1 MRPAIFAVLIGL
13 NATLAAQTVT
23 EQTAPAVE
31 TTPTETTTKAKV
43 DEGGGEQAMA
53 MGGGA
58 EGAAGGGG
66 AAGSPT
72 APGTLNFQ
80 ADLFTGRFNYSIPIV
95 VPPARQGAEPKLGL
109 GYNSAGGNSWCGV
122 GWGLEVGFIQRDTRK
137 GVPVKWTNGVAMPLT
152 EYDDD
157 KGFVASIG
165 GVSANLVKIAG
176 GTPAEYRAEVDGAF
190 LKFLFYDNYWRV
202 VDKSGNTFLFGQT
215 NTTRMENPKSGW
227 TANAAK
233 STFRWAL
240 DRVVDVNGNETQIT
254 YTSDGNLLYLSQ
266 IRYNGNTNSPALTNW
281 NTVDFTLTSRAD
293 TNITY
298 QGGFR
303 IETRKLL
310 SDITVK
316 AGGYQARRYALTYTN
331 SAGTLRSLLASVRM
345 YGADDSTT
353 LPATTFVYQNKPL
366 SFGAGQDWTGVSN
379 LGLPWWVYSTIAC
392 LDSWQLSYVGTV
404 DIDGDGLPDHLIVDP
419 YATLDHFQAQR
430 NTGSSFAAPWSWTNV
445 LGGGSDTLWNY
456 ITYGSYYQDFLDMN
470 GDGKPDRVMARQ
482 SSPYTNFNYQLNTG
496 LNFANLT
503 GLGPLSSQSQTSQL
517 WNSPGARAVDS
528 QNNSQYVGL
537 YDMNGDGLPD
547 RVMRKVSS
555 PYTNFVVQ
563 FNLNGSLGEA
573 RTWPNVQGYDIYPD
587 DYRLNSMDAA
597 ADGGGWVTLR
607 DINGDGLPDRIIT
620 DYTNNYA
627 SFKVQFNNGAGFEA
641 QEIWG
646 PVDTQSNPNWGWGG
660 ASSTGGGATYVELF
674 DINGDGLPDRV
685 MRKLNSTYDRFK
697 VQLNTGTGFGSV
709 IDWTTLEGAG
719 SDHGLGSVAYIS
731 AAGYIV
737 KHMDMNG
744 DGLVDRVMMNQ
755 SGQLDRW
762 TVQTNRGPFPDLMAE
777 VHNGIGGSVAVTYLP
792 STQYDNRDK
801 DWTTNAWAEGAKA
814 LLPFPVYAVATVAV
828 RDGMGA
834 TNTTTYSYRGGMF
847 DGEKR
852 EFRGFNRV
860 TVTDPLGA
868 VQKTYFHQGGGR
880 DETASGEYQDAGS
893 KAKKGIPYLVEI
905 YGSDG
910 LLYSRTVNKVEE
922 TQLHTNGWYFP
933 YISQSIQMEYE
944 GQSGY
949 RATAKQLTYDTATGN
964 LTKESSFGEVSSVV
978 FTNHTFTDV
987 ATNDNVF
994 THIAFATLSNGDIKN
1009 KPSSI
1014 KITSDSAGSNKLRE
1028 TVFTYDG
1035 TRGNLLTKG
1044 EWLNTITNYLTGSI
1058 GYDTYGNPTTATNAG
1073 GIVTTTTYDA
1083 NKTFALQ
1090 QVTATFTNSA
1100 TFDIRSGTVISAT
1113 DVRGMTVSNVFDVF
1127 FRTTEVLV
1135 STNAGGAPVLWKSR
1149 TDYALGGVTNG
1160 LSYNYVRSRV
1170 NDLTDSNGHESYTYA
1185 DGLGRTRQT
1194 RTEAETS
1201 AGANQYRVVSP
1212 YYNQRG
1218 QVGFQTL
1225 PYFGTGSNY
1234 VVLTN
1239 TTLGAY
1245 TGFDALGRVS
1255 NTLAAVSAQFDTAGT
1270 LTSLTAT
1277 GGDTGSPVGQ
1287 ALVFYREGT
1296 DPWAT
1301 IAVDAEGKTNITRLD
1316 AYGRP
1321 TYHLQVGGTVTNY
1334 VVKEYNLVGDLTRVS
1349 TIGHEAGTWGSWI
1362 ITTLGYDSLG
1372 RKTTTIDPSMGWWW
1386 YYYDSLGRMT
1396 NQLDAKGQ
1404 SIRLFYNDALGRLT
1418 HKHVLNAGGT
1428 VVATSTNYYD
1438 SSGDTNYTVFKGQL
1452 DATEDSEGWTMFSYD
1467 ARGRVVKSTRYLSV
1481 NSTSYTT
1488 ETTYDDADRVTE
1500 VKYPGTSAARVGYE
1514 YDTAGNV
1521 ARVFH
1526 RNGSLTNEYFY
1537 VAGTFN
1543 ALGQALTFATAS
1555 SNLWTTNTY
1564 YANSKRMSATLT
1576 ASGGVTRQSLSYTFD
1591 NVSNLKGIWDSGY
1604 AGTASAT
1611 MTNLVYDDFH
1621 RLTGLTSPQ
1630 WGAKSYA
1637 YNAYG
1642 NMVTNSEAGSG
1653 QYAYTNSGKPYQ
1665 ATSAN
1670 GKNYA
1675 YDANGNMT
1683 TRGSQT
1689 LAYDAENRLVAVTN
1703 GATVTT
1709 FGYAEG
1715 GSRLWRNGTNGLTIW
1730 MGGIYEVRGDGKVLC
1745 HVNVGG
1751 KRIATFEPAQL
1762 VTSLPTKYP
1771 WVAAQVK
1778 GFDRALAWPFQHGR
1792 TPVTVMVLTLL
1803 GILLASLAAR
1813 GGLGLLGRAR
1823 DGLVDLLARPSFK
1836 HTPQWWQELLLSL
1849 AELLPSPLGGER
1861 ARERG
1866 SSSPSPISHLRSP
1879 KLWQQALSTWLIVA
1893 LILGTTPTDVQAQTY
1908 TPVFYY
1914 YLDDHLGSSSVLTD
1928 RSGVVVQRYTYSAY
1942 GRTQHQNNTS
1952 AYPLERMF
1960 TGQLLD
1966 DETGLYFY
1974 NARYYDPELGRFIQ
1988 PDTVVQDNS
1997 DGLCLN
2003 RYSYCGNNPTT
2014 FTDPSGNIFGID
2026 DAIIWGVVIGAA
2038 IGGATAAATGGNIG
2052 MGILTGAISGVFGGI
2067 GSSLSNGALWGA
2079 VMGGATGGA
2088 VGAAITGGDVGM
2100 GALAGAI
2107 AGGISFG
2114 INGMTD
2120 GWFAD
2125 KFWSH
2130 VAGFG
2135 ESALA
2140 GALGGGFGSMI
2151 HGGSFMDGA
2160 AGGAIGGVIA
2170 YAIAVDLPDA
2180 IADRHSDQPHFAL
2193 MLVVDVAQGVYHL
2206 GAGIYGAVG
2215 GSNDTAQFD
2224 VARDHFIDALTFKIG
2239 KAGRG
2244 VKAMASAGD
2253 VKTVANV
2260 AKTGGTAALE
2270 KAKSLAKGIPES
2282 QLGPSGKPK
2291 IHTVEKSTLKQR
2303 TDAARQDGSSK
2314 PIKHNQDKGQAPHL
2328 HPVDRSGNK
2337 LTGHRN
2343 VHYQLKGAK
2352 INPE

>member
-1 MRPAIFAVLIGL
+1 MTTRWPRYLIFPTMKRILFVLL
-13 NATLAAQTVT
+13 TAFALTVRAQTVT
-23 EQTAPAVE
+23 ETTEPAPTKDTTATAA
-31 TTPTETTTKAKV
+31 TEKATV
-43 DEGGGEQAMA
+43 DGGGGAQAMA

-58 EGAAGGGG
+58 EGAAGGAG

-80 ADLFTGRFNYSIPIV
+80 ADLFTGRFNYSIPIL

-165 GVSANLVKIAG
+165 GVSANLVKVAS
-176 GTPAEYRAEVDGAF
+176 GTPVEYRAEVDGAF

-215 NTTRMENPKSGW
+215 NTTRMENPKAGW

-240 DRVVDVNGNETQIT
+240 DRVLDVNGNETQIT
-254 YTSDGNLLYLSQ
+254 YTNDGNLLYLSQ
-266 IRYNGNTNSPALTNW
+266 IRYNGNTNSAALTNW
-281 NTVDFTLTSRAD
+281 NTVDFTLTSRTD
-293 TNITY
+293 TNITFQAGY
-298 QGGFR
+298 R

-310 SDITVK
+310 SEITVK
-316 AGGYQARRYALTYTN
+316 AGSYLARRYALTYTN

-345 YGADDSTT
+345 YGADNTSS

-430 NTGSSFAAPWSWTNV
+430 NTGSSFAAPWSWNNV
-445 LGGGSDTLWNY
+445 QGGGSDELWNY
-456 ITYGSYYQDFLDMN
+456 ITYGSFYQDFLDMN
-470 GDGKPDRVMARQ
+470 GDGKPDRVMAMQ
-482 SSPYTNFNYQLNTG
+482 TSPYTNFNYQINTG
-496 LNFANLT
+496 LSFANLA

-597 ADGGGWVTLR
+597 TDGGGWVTLR

-627 SFKVQFNNGAGFEA
+627 SFKVQFNNGAGFEP
-641 QEIWG
+641 QELWG
-646 PVDTQSNPNWGWGG
+646 PVDTQGYANWGWGG
-660 ASSTGGGATYVELF
+660 ASSTASGATYVELF

-685 MRKLNSTYDRFK
+685 MRKLNANYDRFK
-697 VQLNTGTGFGSV
+697 VQLNTGSGFGSV

-814 LLPFPVYAVATVAV
+814 LLPFPVYTVATVSV

-834 TNTTTYSYRGGMF
+834 TNTTSYSYRGGMF

-893 KAKKGIPYLVEI
+893 KAKKGIPYLVET

-910 LLYSRTVNKVEE
+910 LLYSRTLNKVEE

-949 RATAKQLTYDTATGN
+949 RATAKQLTYDTSTGN
-964 LTKESSFGEVSSVV
+964 LVKESSFGEVSGVV
-978 FTNHTFTDV
+978 FTNHAFTDV
-987 ATNDNVF
+987 TTADNVY
-994 THIAFATLSNGDIKN
+994 THIAFASLSNGDIKN

-1014 KITSDSAGSNKLRE
+1014 KITSDSAGSTKLRE
-1028 TVFTYDG
+1028 TLFTYDG
-1035 TRGNLLTKG
+1035 ARGNLLTKS

-1058 GYDTYGNPTTATNAG
+1058 GYDAYGNPTTATNAG

-1083 NKTFALQ
+1083 NQTFALQ

-1113 DVRGMTVSNVFDVF
+1113 DVRGMIVSNVFDTF

-1135 STNAGGAPVLWKSR
+1135 STNANGAPVLWKSR
-1149 TDYALGGVTNG
+1149 TDYSLGGISGG
-1160 LSYNYVRSRV
+1160 LSYNFVRSRA
-1170 NDLTDSNGHESYTYA
+1170 NDLTDSNGLESYTYA

-1194 RTEAETS
+1194 RAEAEAS
-1201 AGANQYRVVSP
+1201 AGSNQYRVTNP
-1212 YYNQRG
+1212 YYNERG
-1218 QVGFQTL
+1218 QVGFSTL
-1225 PYFGTGSNY
+1225 PYFSTGSNY
-1234 VVLTN
+1234 TILTN
-1239 TTLGAY
+1239 TSLGAY
-1245 TGFDALGRVS
+1245 TGFDPIGRVS
-1255 NTLAAVSAQFDTAGT
+1255 NTLAAVSGQFSASGQ
-1270 LTSLTAT
+1270 LTNLTIT
-1277 GGDTGSPVGQ
+1277 GGDSGSPVGQ

-1321 TYHLQVGGTVTNY
+1321 IYHLQVGATMTNY
-1334 VVKEYNLVGDLTRVS
+1334 VYKEYSLVGDMKRVA
-1349 TIGHEAGTWGSWI
+1349 TIGHESGSWGNWI

-1372 RKTTTIDPSMGWWW
+1372 RKTATIDPSMGWWR
-1386 YYYDSLGRMT
+1386 YYYDSLGRLT
-1396 NQLDAKGQ
+1396 NQLDGNSQ
-1404 SIRLFYNDALGRLT
+1404 SVRLYYDDALGRLT
-1418 HKHVLNAGGT
+1418 RKEVYDLNSTLVGA
-1428 VVATSTNYYD
+1428 VTNYYD
-1438 SSGDTNYTVFKGQL
+1438 SSSGDTNYTVAKGQL
-1452 DATEDSEGWTMFSYD
+1452 FMVTDNEGWEKFSYD
-1467 ARGRVVKSTRYLSV
+1467 ARGRVVKSTRYLSK

-1488 ETTYDDADRVTE
+1488 ETTYDDADRVRE
-1500 VKYPGTSAARVGYE
+1500 VKYPGTSAARVGYD
-1514 YDTAGNV
+1514 YDSGGNL

-1526 RNGSLTNEYFY
+1526 LNGSVTNEYFY
-1537 VAGTFN
+1537 VAGQFN

-1564 YANSKRMSATLT
+1564 YANSKRMSATTT
-1576 ASGGVTRQSLSYTFD
+1576 ASGGVTRQNLGYTYD

-1630 WGAKSYA
+1630 WGTKTYA

-1642 NMVTNSEAGSG
+1642 NMMTNSEAGSG
-1653 QYAYTNSGKPYQ
+1653 QYTYAGSSSSSYRV
-1665 ATSAN
+1665 TSAN
-1670 GKNYA
+1670 GKSYA
-1675 YDANGNMT
+1675 YDGNGNMT

-1689 LAYDAENRLVAVTN
+1689 LTYNAENKLIGVTN

-1715 GSRLWRNGTNGLTIW
+1715 GARLWRNGSGGLTVWI
-1730 MGGIYEVRGDGKVLC
+1730 GGLYEVRPDGKVLC

-1751 KRIATFEPAQL
+1751 KRIATFEPSILTA
-1762 VTSLPTKYP
+1762 SLPVKYP
-1771 WVAAQVK
+1771 WVVASVN
-1778 GFDRALAWPFQHGR
+1778 GLDRALTWSLREGR
-1792 TPVTVMVLTLL
+1792 APVTVMVLTLL
-1803 GILLASLAAR
+1803 GILLASLLAR
-1813 GGLGLLGRAR
+1813 GGVRVLGRAR
-1823 DGLVDLLARPSFK
+1823 DGLVDILARPTFK
-1836 HTPQWWQELLLSL
+1836 HTPQWWQELLISL
-1849 AELLPSPLGGER
+1849 AEQLPATATGER
-1861 ARERG
+1861 SG
-1866 SSSPSPISHLRSP
+1866 DSPFGIRHSQFRLPF
-1879 KLWQQALSTWLIVA
+1879 WQQALSTWLIVA
-1893 LILGTTPTDVQAQTY
+1893 LILGTTPTNLQAQTY
-1908 TPVFYY
+1908 SPVFYY

-1928 RSGVVVQRYTYSAY
+1928 RSGVVVQRYTYTGY
-1942 GRTQHQNNTS
+1942 GRTQYQNNTS
-1952 AYPLERMF
+1952 AYSMERMF
-1960 TGQLLD
+1960 TGQQLD

-1988 PDTVVQDNS
+1988 PDTLVQHDA
-1997 DGLCLN
+1997 DGQSLN
-2003 RYSYCGNNPTT
+2003 RYTYCRGNPLRYADSTGHFVELLVAALIAT
-2014 FTDPSGNIFGID
+2014 
-2026 DAIIWGVVIGAA
+2026 AIGAA
-2038 IGGATAAATGGNIG
+2038 VGAATAAATGGDPAKGAIGGALTTFGGLAGAAAAAAINGEDIGRAMLAYSIGAMIG
-2052 MGILTGAISGVFGGI
+2052 MGTGYLQITYLKFETVWVNNLVGH
-2067 GSSLSNGALWGA
+2067 A
-2079 VMGGATGGA
+2079 V
-2088 VGAAITGGDVGM
+2088 AA
-2100 GALAGAI
+2100 AG
-2107 AGGISFG
+2107 
-2114 INGMTD
+2114 
-2120 GWFAD
+2120 
-2125 KFWSH
+2125 
-2130 VAGFG
+2130 
-2135 ESALA
+2135 
-2140 GALGGGFGSMI
+2140 GALGGGISAVLA
-2151 HGGSFMDGA
+2151 GGSFGDGAVNGVIGGLIGYELTVDLPDYLERRASGDDSFHLFIGAAIDALPQSWADNMASFGAGLGDVLSFGLTKSARQKFDFDDRVNYESMAYTGGEVIGYGISVA
-2160 AGGAIGGVIA
+2160 AGGAGGAKLAGKAARTEFSHWVPARIAGKQHTLLNGNYVSIRTHALSDPHRYRFMPNVWKKSNEMWHPAIQQLRRVPMMPTGAVAGGAYGSASIA
-2170 YAIAVDLPDA
+2170 Y
-2180 IADRHSDQPHFAL
+2180 R
-2193 MLVVDVAQGVYHL
+2193 
-2206 GAGIYGAVG
+2206 
-2215 GSNDTAQFD
+2215 
-2224 VARDHFIDALTFKIG
+2224 
-2239 KAGRG
+2239 
-2244 VKAMASAGD
+2244 
-2253 VKTVANV
+2253 
-2260 AKTGGTAALE
+2260 
-2270 KAKSLAKGIPES
+2270 
-2282 QLGPSGKPK
+2282 
-2291 IHTVEKSTLKQR
+2291 
-2303 TDAARQDGSSK
+2303 
-2314 PIKHNQDKGQAPHL
+2314 
-2328 HPVDRSGNK
+2328 
-2337 LTGHRN
+2337 
-2343 VHYQLKGAK
+2343 
-2352 INPE
+2352 